1 MHSRIAL
8 HGLAVFSGHF
18 SKHPGCL
25 AEVRAHADDPPPR
38 QVRREHV
45 REPGGE
51 VRSGPTVHASPS
63 QSEIC
68 VTFVPPR
75 GSTRVGST
83 DAEASARGH
92 ASETRAFAGARA
104 HTHTHQTTT
113 LADPPRPCPSPLFA
127 AAVHERSDAK
137 SRRLST
143 MITAGFSLLKSL
155 SKPKRKRDGDASDSP
170 GDPDTDSASK
180 RARARASGDK
190 AQGAGAGASF
200 ITSSVRKTKGKTPAQ
215 TPARGGG
222 GDGVDL
228 RARFQSV
235 DENETKPSKPSKP
248 STRAKRGEGK
258 SLSRTANEKGG
269 SGEKS
274 GMMGIFSPVFAY
286 FGGAGPGPATRAR
299 RAAAAS
305 SSAPKKDARPAEK
318 ETKQSR
324 RTTSESRRTTSSS
337 ARGAAAS
344 RRKDPKDP
352 ATANSRGKSRRTV
365 AGGVQAETRTETT
378 EKRTTRVEQNDDVSS
393 SDDDVPVARLVSP
406 GRGARPSARSA
417 APREE
422 SLESDEAEE
431 TESDDVVL
439 AASRHDTVAAYGS
452 GVSGASARGT
462 SETERDATDARGA
475 NRGPRGSKGPSD
487 SRVNP
492 NLAPDGSIIQNG
504 FGKADTTLEDEYEYE
519 DEMDETNYD
528 EEYDPWIFIGGLP
541 PLRACVPKNRPRLLP
556 PKTPVHVNKNTLVL
570 DLDETLVHS
579 DLEQTADRSGADF
592 SFPVHFNNQKHVVN
606 VKKRPFLAEFMEFAA
621 RHFEVVVF
629 TASQR
634 VYAERLL
641 DTLDPDAVLVKHR
654 LYREAC
660 VLVDGNYMKDLSVIG
675 RDLSRV
681 VIVDNS
687 PQAFGFQ
694 TENGV
699 PIESWF
705 DDPNDAQLLKLI
717 PLLARLAA
725 SDDVRPVLRG
735 KFNLDARVRAAEEKA
750 EARARAEGR

>member
-1 MHSRIAL
+1 
-8 HGLAVFSGHF
+8 
-18 SKHPGCL
+18 
-25 AEVRAHADDPPPR
+25 
-38 QVRREHV
+38 
-45 REPGGE
+45 
-51 VRSGPTVHASPS
+51 
-63 QSEIC
+63 
-68 VTFVPPR
+68 
-75 GSTRVGST
+75 
-83 DAEASARGH
+83 
-92 ASETRAFAGARA
+92 
-104 HTHTHQTTT
+104 
-113 LADPPRPCPSPLFA
+113 
-127 AAVHERSDAK
+127 
-137 SRRLST
+137 

-200 ITSSVRKTKGKTPAQ
+200 ITSSVRKTKGKTPAR

-235 DENETKPSKPSKP
+235 DENETKPSKP

-337 ARGAAAS
+337 ARASGAAAS
-344 RRKDPKDP
+344 RRKDPAA
-352 ATANSRGKSRRTV
+352 ATAGSRGKSRSAVSR
-365 AGGVQAETRTETT
+365 AGGGGVQADALDTTETKST
-378 EKRTTRVEQNDDVSS
+378 KVEQNDDVSS

-406 GRGARPSARSA
+406 GRGARPSARPA

-431 TESDDVVL
+431 TESDDAVL
-439 AASRHDTVAAYGS
+439 AASRHDAAAAYGS
-452 GVSGASARGT
+452 GASGASARGT
-462 SETERDATDARGA
+462 SETEHDATDARGA
-475 NRGPRGSKGPSD
+475 NRGTRGVKGPSG

-735 KFNLDARVRAAEEKA
+735 KFNLEARVRAAEEKA

>member
-1 MHSRIAL
+1 
-8 HGLAVFSGHF
+8 
-18 SKHPGCL
+18 
-25 AEVRAHADDPPPR
+25 
-38 QVRREHV
+38 
-45 REPGGE
+45 
-51 VRSGPTVHASPS
+51 
-63 QSEIC
+63 
-68 VTFVPPR
+68 
-75 GSTRVGST
+75 
-83 DAEASARGH
+83 
-92 ASETRAFAGARA
+92 
-104 HTHTHQTTT
+104 
-113 LADPPRPCPSPLFA
+113 
-127 AAVHERSDAK
+127 
-137 SRRLST
+137 

-180 RARARASGDK
+180 RARARASGEK

-200 ITSSVRKTKGKTPAQ
+200 ITSSVRKTKGKTPAR
-215 TPARGGG
+215 TPARG

-235 DENETKPSKPSKP
+235 DENETKPSKPS
-248 STRAKRGEGK
+248 TRAKRGEGK
-258 SLSRTANEKGG
+258 SLSRTANGKGG

-337 ARGAAAS
+337 ARASGAAAS
-344 RRKDPKDP
+344 RRKDPAA
-352 ATANSRGKSRRTV
+352 ATANSRGKSRSAVSR
-365 AGGVQAETRTETT
+365 AGGGGVQADALDTT
-378 EKRTTRVEQNDDVSS
+378 EKKSTKVEQNDDVSS

-406 GRGARPSARSA
+406 GRGARPSARPA

-431 TESDDVVL
+431 TESDDAVL
-439 AASRHDTVAAYGS
+439 AASRHDAAAAYGS
-452 GVSGASARGT
+452 GASGASARGT
-462 SETERDATDARGA
+462 SETEHDATDARGA
-475 NRGPRGSKGPSD
+475 NRGTRGVKGPSG

>member
-1 MHSRIAL
+1 
-8 HGLAVFSGHF
+8 
-18 SKHPGCL
+18 
-25 AEVRAHADDPPPR
+25 
-38 QVRREHV
+38 
-45 REPGGE
+45 
-51 VRSGPTVHASPS
+51 
-63 QSEIC
+63 
-68 VTFVPPR
+68 
-75 GSTRVGST
+75 
-83 DAEASARGH
+83 
-92 ASETRAFAGARA
+92 
-104 HTHTHQTTT
+104 
-113 LADPPRPCPSPLFA
+113 
-127 AAVHERSDAK
+127 
-137 SRRLST
+137 

-200 ITSSVRKTKGKTPAQ
+200 ITSSVRKTKGKTPAR
-215 TPARGGG
+215 TPARG

-235 DENETKPSKPSKP
+235 DENETKPSKP

-337 ARGAAAS
+337 ARASGAAAS
-344 RRKDPKDP
+344 RRKDPAA
-352 ATANSRGKSRRTV
+352 ATAGSRGKSRSAVSR
-365 AGGVQAETRTETT
+365 AGGGGVQADALDTT
-378 EKRTTRVEQNDDVSS
+378 EKKSTKVEQNDDVSS

-406 GRGARPSARSA
+406 GRGARPSARPA

-431 TESDDVVL
+431 TESDDAVL
-439 AASRHDTVAAYGS
+439 AASRHDAAAAYGS
-452 GVSGASARGT
+452 GASGASARGT
-462 SETERDATDARGA
+462 SETEHDATDARGA
-475 NRGPRGSKGPSD
+475 NRGTRGVKGPSG

>member
-1 MHSRIAL
+1 
-8 HGLAVFSGHF
+8 
-18 SKHPGCL
+18 
-25 AEVRAHADDPPPR
+25 
-38 QVRREHV
+38 
-45 REPGGE
+45 
-51 VRSGPTVHASPS
+51 
-63 QSEIC
+63 
-68 VTFVPPR
+68 
-75 GSTRVGST
+75 
-83 DAEASARGH
+83 
-92 ASETRAFAGARA
+92 
-104 HTHTHQTTT
+104 
-113 LADPPRPCPSPLFA
+113 
-127 AAVHERSDAK
+127 
-137 SRRLST
+137 

-200 ITSSVRKTKGKTPAQ
+200 ITSSVRKTKGKTPAR

-235 DENETKPSKPSKP
+235 DENETKPSKP

-337 ARGAAAS
+337 ARASGAAAS
-344 RRKDPKDP
+344 RRKDPAA
-352 ATANSRGKSRRTV
+352 ATAGSRGKSRSAVSR
-365 AGGVQAETRTETT
+365 AGGGGVQADALDTTETKST
-378 EKRTTRVEQNDDVSS
+378 KVEQNDDVSS

-406 GRGARPSARSA
+406 GRGARLSARPA

-431 TESDDVVL
+431 TESDDAVL
-439 AASRHDTVAAYGS
+439 AASRHDAAAAYGS
-452 GVSGASARGT
+452 GASGASARGT
-462 SETERDATDARGA
+462 SETEHDATDARGA
-475 NRGPRGSKGPSD
+475 NRGTRGVKGPSG

-735 KFNLDARVRAAEEKA
+735 KFNLEARVRAAEEKA

>member
-1 MHSRIAL
+1 MPTTPRRGKSVASTYESPAARCVSHRPRLAL
-8 HGLAVFSGHF
+8 TIRDLRY
-18 SKHPGCL
+18 
-25 AEVRAHADDPPPR
+25 VR
-38 QVRREHV
+38 
-45 REPGGE
+45 
-51 VRSGPTVHASPS
+51 
-63 QSEIC
+63 
-68 VTFVPPR
+68 PPR

-92 ASETRAFAGARA
+92 ASETRAFAGGRA
-104 HTHTHQTTT
+104 HTHTHIKRRHSLT
-113 LADPPRPCPSPLFA
+113 PPRPCPSPLFA

-235 DENETKPSKPSKP
+235 DENETKPSKP

-406 GRGARPSARSA
+406 GRGARPSARPA

-431 TESDDVVL
+431 TESDDAVL
-439 AASRHDTVAAYGS
+439 AASRHDAAAAYGS
-452 GVSGASARGT
+452 GASGASARGT
-462 SETERDATDARGA
+462 SETEHDATGARGA
-475 NRGPRGSKGPSD
+475 NRGTRGVKGPSG

-735 KFNLDARVRAAEEKA
+735 KFNLEARVRAAEEKA

>member
-1 MHSRIAL
+1 
-8 HGLAVFSGHF
+8 
-18 SKHPGCL
+18 
-25 AEVRAHADDPPPR
+25 
-38 QVRREHV
+38 
-45 REPGGE
+45 
-51 VRSGPTVHASPS
+51 
-63 QSEIC
+63 
-68 VTFVPPR
+68 
-75 GSTRVGST
+75 
-83 DAEASARGH
+83 
-92 ASETRAFAGARA
+92 
-104 HTHTHQTTT
+104 
-113 LADPPRPCPSPLFA
+113 
-127 AAVHERSDAK
+127 
-137 SRRLST
+137 

-235 DENETKPSKPSKP
+235 DENETKPS
-248 STRAKRGEGK
+248 TRAKRGEGK

-337 ARGAAAS
+337 ARASGAAAS
-344 RRKDPKDP
+344 RRKDPAA
-352 ATANSRGKSRRTV
+352 ATAGSRGKSRSAVSR
-365 AGGVQAETRTETT
+365 AGGGGVQADALDTTETKST
-378 EKRTTRVEQNDDVSS
+378 KVEQNDDVSS

-406 GRGARPSARSA
+406 GRGARPSARPA

-431 TESDDVVL
+431 TESDDAVL
-439 AASRHDTVAAYGS
+439 AASRHDAAAAYGS
-452 GVSGASARGT
+452 GASGASARGT
-462 SETERDATDARGA
+462 SETEHDATDARGA
-475 NRGPRGSKGPSD
+475 NRGTRGVKGPSG

-735 KFNLDARVRAAEEKA
+735 KFNLEARVRAAEEKA

>member
-1 MHSRIAL
+1 
-8 HGLAVFSGHF
+8 
-18 SKHPGCL
+18 
-25 AEVRAHADDPPPR
+25 
-38 QVRREHV
+38 
-45 REPGGE
+45 
-51 VRSGPTVHASPS
+51 
-63 QSEIC
+63 
-68 VTFVPPR
+68 
-75 GSTRVGST
+75 
-83 DAEASARGH
+83 
-92 ASETRAFAGARA
+92 
-104 HTHTHQTTT
+104 
-113 LADPPRPCPSPLFA
+113 
-127 AAVHERSDAK
+127 
-137 SRRLST
+137 

-200 ITSSVRKTKGKTPAQ
+200 ITSSVRKTKGKTPAR

-235 DENETKPSKPSKP
+235 DENETKPSKP

-337 ARGAAAS
+337 ARASGAAAS
-344 RRKDPKDP
+344 RRKDPAA
-352 ATANSRGKSRRTV
+352 ATAGSRGKSRSAVSR
-365 AGGVQAETRTETT
+365 AGGGGVQADALDTTETKST
-378 EKRTTRVEQNDDVSS
+378 KVEQNDDVSS

-406 GRGARPSARSA
+406 GRGARPSARPA

-431 TESDDVVL
+431 TESDDAVL
-439 AASRHDTVAAYGS
+439 AASRHDAAAAYGS
-452 GVSGASARGT
+452 GASGASARGPDGG
-462 SETERDATDARGA
+462 TEHDATDARGA
-475 NRGPRGSKGPSD
+475 NRGTRGLKGPSG

-735 KFNLDARVRAAEEKA
+735 KFNLEARVRAAEEKA

>member
-1 MHSRIAL
+1 
-8 HGLAVFSGHF
+8 
-18 SKHPGCL
+18 
-25 AEVRAHADDPPPR
+25 
-38 QVRREHV
+38 
-45 REPGGE
+45 
-51 VRSGPTVHASPS
+51 
-63 QSEIC
+63 
-68 VTFVPPR
+68 
-75 GSTRVGST
+75 
-83 DAEASARGH
+83 
-92 ASETRAFAGARA
+92 
-104 HTHTHQTTT
+104 
-113 LADPPRPCPSPLFA
+113 
-127 AAVHERSDAK
+127 
-137 SRRLST
+137 

-200 ITSSVRKTKGKTPAQ
+200 ITSSVRKTKGKTPAR
-215 TPARGGG
+215 TPARG

-235 DENETKPSKPSKP
+235 DENETKPSKPS
-248 STRAKRGEGK
+248 TRAKRGEGK
-258 SLSRTANEKGG
+258 SLSRTANGKGG

-337 ARGAAAS
+337 ARASGAAAS
-344 RRKDPKDP
+344 RRKDPAA
-352 ATANSRGKSRRTV
+352 ATAGSRGKSRSAVSR
-365 AGGVQAETRTETT
+365 AGGGGVQADALDTT
-378 EKRTTRVEQNDDVSS
+378 EKKSTKVEQNDDVSS

-406 GRGARPSARSA
+406 GRGARPSARPA

-431 TESDDVVL
+431 TESDDAVL
-439 AASRHDTVAAYGS
+439 AASRHDAAAAYGS
-452 GVSGASARGT
+452 GASGASARGT
-462 SETERDATDARGA
+462 SETEHDATDARGA
-475 NRGPRGSKGPSD
+475 NRGTRGVKGPSG

-750 EARARAEGR
+750 EVRARAEGR

>member
-1 MHSRIAL
+1 M
-8 HGLAVFSGHF
+8 
-18 SKHPGCL
+18 
-25 AEVRAHADDPPPR
+25 
-38 QVRREHV
+38 
-45 REPGGE
+45 
-51 VRSGPTVHASPS
+51 
-63 QSEIC
+63 
-68 VTFVPPR
+68 
-75 GSTRVGST
+75 
-83 DAEASARGH
+83 
-92 ASETRAFAGARA
+92 
-104 HTHTHQTTT
+104 
-113 LADPPRPCPSPLFA
+113 
-127 AAVHERSDAK
+127 
-137 SRRLST
+137 
-143 MITAGFSLLKSL
+143 
-155 SKPKRKRDGDASDSP
+155 
-170 GDPDTDSASK
+170 
-180 RARARASGDK
+180 
-190 AQGAGAGASF
+190 
-200 ITSSVRKTKGKTPAQ
+200 RKTKGKTPAR

-235 DENETKPSKPSKP
+235 DENETKPSKP

-337 ARGAAAS
+337 ARASGAAAS
-344 RRKDPKDP
+344 RRKDP
-352 ATANSRGKSRRTV
+352 AAGSRGKSRSAVSR
-365 AGGVQAETRTETT
+365 AGGGGVRADALDTTET
-378 EKRTTRVEQNDDVSS
+378 KSIKVEQNDDVSS

-406 GRGARPSARSA
+406 GRGARPSARPA

-431 TESDDVVL
+431 TESDDAVL
-439 AASRHDTVAAYGS
+439 AASRHDAAAAYGS
-452 GVSGASARGT
+452 GASGASARGT
-462 SETERDATDARGA
+462 SETEHDATDARGA
-475 NRGPRGSKGPSD
+475 NRGTRGVKGPSG

>member
-1 MHSRIAL
+1 
-8 HGLAVFSGHF
+8 
-18 SKHPGCL
+18 
-25 AEVRAHADDPPPR
+25 
-38 QVRREHV
+38 
-45 REPGGE
+45 
-51 VRSGPTVHASPS
+51 
-63 QSEIC
+63 
-68 VTFVPPR
+68 
-75 GSTRVGST
+75 
-83 DAEASARGH
+83 
-92 ASETRAFAGARA
+92 
-104 HTHTHQTTT
+104 
-113 LADPPRPCPSPLFA
+113 
-127 AAVHERSDAK
+127 
-137 SRRLST
+137 

-155 SKPKRKRDGDASDSP
+155 GKPKRKRDGDESDSP

-180 RARARASGDK
+180 RARARASGGNGAAATKSK
-190 AQGAGAGASF
+190 AAAASPSF
-200 ITSSVRKTKGKTPAQ
+200 ITSSVRKTKTKAKMSKSVDGN
-215 TPARGGG
+215 G
-222 GDGVDL
+222 GDDRVERDL

-235 DENETKPSKPSKP
+235 DEGEEARERRAPRSKSEKTKTGPAG
-248 STRAKRGEGK
+248 RAKK
-258 SLSRTANEKGG
+258 SAAGAGG
-269 SGEKS
+269 SG

-286 FGGAGPGPATRAR
+286 FGSAGPATRAR
-299 RAAAAS
+299 RAAAGATG
-305 SSAPKKDARPAEK
+305 K
-318 ETKQSR
+318 ETKTNQPR
-324 RTTSESRRTTSSS
+324 KSSS
-337 ARGAAAS
+337 ARASSSRGAAGATGAAAGGKAAPVK
-344 RRKDPKDP
+344 RKDSARDS
-352 ATANSRGKSRRTV
+352 ARDSASARRTRSL
-365 AGGVQAETRTETT
+365 ATS
-378 EKRTTRVEQNDDVSS
+378 DDDAKASDDEGS

-406 GRGARPSARSA
+406 GRDARPPSRA
-417 APREE
+417 APRGGHAAASAE

-431 TESDDVVL
+431 TESDDAVL
-439 AASRHDTVAAYGS
+439 AASRG
-452 GVSGASARGT
+452 GGAGT
-462 SETERDATDARGA
+462 SAGGA
-475 NRGPRGSKGPSD
+475 YAAKASKKGS
-487 SRVNP
+487 VEQNP
-492 NLAPDGSIIQNG
+492 NLAPDGTIIQNG

-519 DEMDETNYD
+519 DEMDESNYD

-541 PLRACVPKNRPRLLP
+541 PLRSCVPKNRPRLLP

-579 DLEQTADRSGADF
+579 DLEQTAGKAADF

-660 VLVDGNYMKDLSVIG
+660 VLVDGNYMKDLSAIG
-675 RDLSRV
+675 RDLRGV

-705 DDPNDAQLLKLI
+705 DDPDDAQLLKLM

-725 SDDVRPVLRG
+725 SEDVRPVLRK

-750 EARARAEGR
+750 EARARAEGRQL

>member
-1 MHSRIAL
+1 M
-8 HGLAVFSGHF
+8 
-18 SKHPGCL
+18 
-25 AEVRAHADDPPPR
+25 
-38 QVRREHV
+38 
-45 REPGGE
+45 
-51 VRSGPTVHASPS
+51 
-63 QSEIC
+63 
-68 VTFVPPR
+68 
-75 GSTRVGST
+75 
-83 DAEASARGH
+83 
-92 ASETRAFAGARA
+92 
-104 HTHTHQTTT
+104 
-113 LADPPRPCPSPLFA
+113 
-127 AAVHERSDAK
+127 
-137 SRRLST
+137 
-143 MITAGFSLLKSL
+143 
-155 SKPKRKRDGDASDSP
+155 
-170 GDPDTDSASK
+170 
-180 RARARASGDK
+180 
-190 AQGAGAGASF
+190 
-200 ITSSVRKTKGKTPAQ
+200 RKTKGKTPAR
-215 TPARGGG
+215 TPARG

-235 DENETKPSKPSKP
+235 DENETKPSKPS
-248 STRAKRGEGK
+248 TRAKRGEGK
-258 SLSRTANEKGG
+258 SLSRTANGKGG

-337 ARGAAAS
+337 ARASGAAAS
-344 RRKDPKDP
+344 RRKDPAA
-352 ATANSRGKSRRTV
+352 ATAGSRGKSRSAVSR
-365 AGGVQAETRTETT
+365 AGGGGVQADALDTT
-378 EKRTTRVEQNDDVSS
+378 EKKSTKVEQNDDVSS

-406 GRGARPSARSA
+406 GRGARPSARPA

-431 TESDDVVL
+431 TESDDAVL
-439 AASRHDTVAAYGS
+439 AASRHDAAAAYGS
-452 GVSGASARGT
+452 GASGASARGT
-462 SETERDATDARGA
+462 SETEHDATDARGA
-475 NRGPRGSKGPSD
+475 NRGTRGVKGPSG

>member
-1 MHSRIAL
+1 
-8 HGLAVFSGHF
+8 
-18 SKHPGCL
+18 
-25 AEVRAHADDPPPR
+25 
-38 QVRREHV
+38 
-45 REPGGE
+45 
-51 VRSGPTVHASPS
+51 
-63 QSEIC
+63 
-68 VTFVPPR
+68 
-75 GSTRVGST
+75 
-83 DAEASARGH
+83 
-92 ASETRAFAGARA
+92 
-104 HTHTHQTTT
+104 
-113 LADPPRPCPSPLFA
+113 
-127 AAVHERSDAK
+127 
-137 SRRLST
+137 

-200 ITSSVRKTKGKTPAQ
+200 ITSSVRKTKGKTPAR
-215 TPARGGG
+215 TPARG

-235 DENETKPSKPSKP
+235 DENETKPSKPS
-248 STRAKRGEGK
+248 TRAKRGEGK
-258 SLSRTANEKGG
+258 SKGG

-324 RTTSESRRTTSSS
+324 RTTSSS
-337 ARGAAAS
+337 ARASGAAAS
-344 RRKDPKDP
+344 RRKDPAA
-352 ATANSRGKSRRTV
+352 ATAGSRGKSRSAVSR
-365 AGGVQAETRTETT
+365 AGGGGVQADALDTT
-378 EKRTTRVEQNDDVSS
+378 EKKSTKVEQNDDVSS

-406 GRGARPSARSA
+406 GRGARPSARPA

-431 TESDDVVL
+431 TESDDAVL
-439 AASRHDTVAAYGS
+439 AASRHDAAAAYGS
-452 GVSGASARGT
+452 GASGASARGT
-462 SETERDATDARGA
+462 SETEHDATDARGA
-475 NRGPRGSKGPSD
+475 NRGTRGVKGPSG

>member
-1 MHSRIAL
+1 
-8 HGLAVFSGHF
+8 
-18 SKHPGCL
+18 
-25 AEVRAHADDPPPR
+25 
-38 QVRREHV
+38 
-45 REPGGE
+45 
-51 VRSGPTVHASPS
+51 
-63 QSEIC
+63 
-68 VTFVPPR
+68 
-75 GSTRVGST
+75 
-83 DAEASARGH
+83 
-92 ASETRAFAGARA
+92 
-104 HTHTHQTTT
+104 
-113 LADPPRPCPSPLFA
+113 
-127 AAVHERSDAK
+127 
-137 SRRLST
+137 

-200 ITSSVRKTKGKTPAQ
+200 ITSSVRKTKGKTPAR
-215 TPARGGG
+215 TPARG

-235 DENETKPSKPSKP
+235 DENETKPS
-248 STRAKRGEGK
+248 TRAKRGEGK
-258 SLSRTANEKGG
+258 SLSRTANGKGG

-337 ARGAAAS
+337 ARASGAAAS
-344 RRKDPKDP
+344 RRKDPAA
-352 ATANSRGKSRRTV
+352 ATAGSRGKSRSAVSR
-365 AGGVQAETRTETT
+365 AGGGGVQADALDTT
-378 EKRTTRVEQNDDVSS
+378 EKKSTKVEQNDDVSS

-406 GRGARPSARSA
+406 GRGARPSARPA

-431 TESDDVVL
+431 TESDDAVL
-439 AASRHDTVAAYGS
+439 AASRHDAAAAYGS
-452 GVSGASARGT
+452 GASGASARGT
-462 SETERDATDARGA
+462 SETEHDATDARGA
-475 NRGPRGSKGPSD
+475 NRGTRGVKGPSG

-504 FGKADTTLEDEYEYE
+504 FGKADTTLEDEYE

>member
-1 MHSRIAL
+1 
-8 HGLAVFSGHF
+8 
-18 SKHPGCL
+18 
-25 AEVRAHADDPPPR
+25 
-38 QVRREHV
+38 
-45 REPGGE
+45 
-51 VRSGPTVHASPS
+51 
-63 QSEIC
+63 
-68 VTFVPPR
+68 
-75 GSTRVGST
+75 
-83 DAEASARGH
+83 
-92 ASETRAFAGARA
+92 
-104 HTHTHQTTT
+104 
-113 LADPPRPCPSPLFA
+113 
-127 AAVHERSDAK
+127 
-137 SRRLST
+137 

-200 ITSSVRKTKGKTPAQ
+200 ITSSVRKTKGKTPAR
-215 TPARGGG
+215 TPARG

-235 DENETKPSKPSKP
+235 DENETKPSKPS
-248 STRAKRGEGK
+248 TRAKRGEGK
-258 SLSRTANEKGG
+258 SLSRTANGKGG

-318 ETKQSR
+318 DTKQ
-324 RTTSESRRTTSSS
+324 SRRTTSSS
-337 ARGAAAS
+337 ARASGAAAS
-344 RRKDPKDP
+344 RRKDPAA
-352 ATANSRGKSRRTV
+352 ATAGSRGKSRSAVSR
-365 AGGVQAETRTETT
+365 AGGGGVQADALDTT
-378 EKRTTRVEQNDDVSS
+378 EKKSTKVEQNDDVSS

-406 GRGARPSARSA
+406 GRGARPSARPA

-431 TESDDVVL
+431 TESDDAVL
-439 AASRHDTVAAYGS
+439 AASRHDAAAAYGS
-452 GVSGASARGT
+452 GASGASARGT
-462 SETERDATDARGA
+462 SETEHDATDARGA
-475 NRGPRGSKGPSD
+475 NRGTRGVKGPSG

-750 EARARAEGR
+750 EAMARAEGRQL

>member
-1 MHSRIAL
+1 
-8 HGLAVFSGHF
+8 
-18 SKHPGCL
+18 
-25 AEVRAHADDPPPR
+25 
-38 QVRREHV
+38 
-45 REPGGE
+45 
-51 VRSGPTVHASPS
+51 
-63 QSEIC
+63 
-68 VTFVPPR
+68 
-75 GSTRVGST
+75 
-83 DAEASARGH
+83 
-92 ASETRAFAGARA
+92 
-104 HTHTHQTTT
+104 
-113 LADPPRPCPSPLFA
+113 
-127 AAVHERSDAK
+127 
-137 SRRLST
+137 

-200 ITSSVRKTKGKTPAQ
+200 ITSSVRKTKGKTPAR

-235 DENETKPSKPSKP
+235 DENETKPSKP

-318 ETKQSR
+318 ETKQIR

-337 ARGAAAS
+337 ARASGAAAS
-344 RRKDPKDP
+344 RRKDPAA
-352 ATANSRGKSRRTV
+352 ATAGSRGKSRSAVSR
-365 AGGVQAETRTETT
+365 AGGGGVQADALDTTETKST
-378 EKRTTRVEQNDDVSS
+378 KVEQNDDVSS

-406 GRGARPSARSA
+406 GRGARPSARPA

-431 TESDDVVL
+431 TESDDAVL
-439 AASRHDTVAAYGS
+439 AASRHDAAAAYGS
-452 GVSGASARGT
+452 GASGASARGT
-462 SETERDATDARGA
+462 SETEHDATDARGA
-475 NRGPRGSKGPSD
+475 NRGTRGVKGPSG

-735 KFNLDARVRAAEEKA
+735 KFNLEARVRAAEEKA

>member
-1 MHSRIAL
+1 
-8 HGLAVFSGHF
+8 
-18 SKHPGCL
+18 
-25 AEVRAHADDPPPR
+25 
-38 QVRREHV
+38 
-45 REPGGE
+45 
-51 VRSGPTVHASPS
+51 
-63 QSEIC
+63 
-68 VTFVPPR
+68 
-75 GSTRVGST
+75 
-83 DAEASARGH
+83 
-92 ASETRAFAGARA
+92 
-104 HTHTHQTTT
+104 
-113 LADPPRPCPSPLFA
+113 
-127 AAVHERSDAK
+127 
-137 SRRLST
+137 

-180 RARARASGDK
+180 RVRARASGDK

-200 ITSSVRKTKGKTPAQ
+200 ITSSVRKTKGKTPAR

-235 DENETKPSKPSKP
+235 DENETKPSKP

-337 ARGAAAS
+337 ARASGAAAS
-344 RRKDPKDP
+344 RRKDP
-352 ATANSRGKSRRTV
+352 AAGSRGKSRSAVSR
-365 AGGVQAETRTETT
+365 AGGGGVRADALDTTET
-378 EKRTTRVEQNDDVSS
+378 KSIKVEQNDDVSS

-406 GRGARPSARSA
+406 GRGARPSARPA

-431 TESDDVVL
+431 TESDDAVL
-439 AASRHDTVAAYGS
+439 AASRHDAAAAYGS
-452 GVSGASARGT
+452 GASGASARGT
-462 SETERDATDARGA
+462 SETEHDATDARGA
-475 NRGPRGSKGPSD
+475 NRGTRGVKGPSG

>member
-1 MHSRIAL
+1 
-8 HGLAVFSGHF
+8 
-18 SKHPGCL
+18 
-25 AEVRAHADDPPPR
+25 
-38 QVRREHV
+38 
-45 REPGGE
+45 
-51 VRSGPTVHASPS
+51 
-63 QSEIC
+63 
-68 VTFVPPR
+68 
-75 GSTRVGST
+75 
-83 DAEASARGH
+83 
-92 ASETRAFAGARA
+92 
-104 HTHTHQTTT
+104 
-113 LADPPRPCPSPLFA
+113 
-127 AAVHERSDAK
+127 
-137 SRRLST
+137 
-143 MITAGFSLLKSL
+143 
-155 SKPKRKRDGDASDSP
+155 
-170 GDPDTDSASK
+170 
-180 RARARASGDK
+180 
-190 AQGAGAGASF
+190 
-200 ITSSVRKTKGKTPAQ
+200 
-215 TPARGGG
+215 
-222 GDGVDL
+222 
-228 RARFQSV
+228 
-235 DENETKPSKPSKP
+235 
-248 STRAKRGEGK
+248 
-258 SLSRTANEKGG
+258 
-269 SGEKS
+269 
-274 GMMGIFSPVFAY
+274 MMGIFSPVFAY

-318 ETKQSR
+318 ETKKSR

-337 ARGAAAS
+337 ARASGAAAS
-344 RRKDPKDP
+344 RRKDPAA
-352 ATANSRGKSRRTV
+352 ATAGSRGKSRSAVSR
-365 AGGVQAETRTETT
+365 AGGGGVQADALDTTETKST
-378 EKRTTRVEQNDDVSS
+378 KVEQNDDVSS
-393 SDDDVPVARLVSP
+393 SDDAVPVARLVSP
-406 GRGARPSARSA
+406 GGGARPSARPA

-431 TESDDVVL
+431 TESDDAVL
-439 AASRHDTVAAYGS
+439 AASRHDAAAAYGS
-452 GVSGASARGT
+452 GASGASARGT
-462 SETERDATDARGA
+462 SETEHDATDARGA
-475 NRGPRGSKGPSD
+475 NRGTRGVKGPSG

-735 KFNLDARVRAAEEKA
+735 KFNLEARVRAAEEKA

>member
-1 MHSRIAL
+1 
-8 HGLAVFSGHF
+8 
-18 SKHPGCL
+18 
-25 AEVRAHADDPPPR
+25 
-38 QVRREHV
+38 
-45 REPGGE
+45 
-51 VRSGPTVHASPS
+51 
-63 QSEIC
+63 
-68 VTFVPPR
+68 
-75 GSTRVGST
+75 
-83 DAEASARGH
+83 
-92 ASETRAFAGARA
+92 
-104 HTHTHQTTT
+104 
-113 LADPPRPCPSPLFA
+113 
-127 AAVHERSDAK
+127 
-137 SRRLST
+137 
-143 MITAGFSLLKSL
+143 MITAGFSILKSL
-155 SKPKRKRDGDASDSP
+155 GKPKRKRDGDESDSP

-200 ITSSVRKTKGKTPAQ
+200 ITSSVRKTKGKTPAR

-235 DENETKPSKPSKP
+235 DENETKPSKP

-337 ARGAAAS
+337 ARASGAAAS
-344 RRKDPKDP
+344 RRKDPAA
-352 ATANSRGKSRRTV
+352 ATAGSRGKSRSAVSR
-365 AGGVQAETRTETT
+365 AGGGGVQADALDTTETKST
-378 EKRTTRVEQNDDVSS
+378 KVEQNDDVSS

-406 GRGARPSARSA
+406 GRGARPSARPA

-431 TESDDVVL
+431 TESDDAVL
-439 AASRHDTVAAYGS
+439 AASRHDAAAAYGS
-452 GVSGASARGT
+452 GASGASARGT
-462 SETERDATDARGA
+462 SETEHDATDARGA
-475 NRGPRGSKGPSD
+475 NRGTRGVKGPSG

-735 KFNLDARVRAAEEKA
+735 KFNLEARVRAAEEKA

>member
-1 MHSRIAL
+1 
-8 HGLAVFSGHF
+8 
-18 SKHPGCL
+18 
-25 AEVRAHADDPPPR
+25 
-38 QVRREHV
+38 
-45 REPGGE
+45 
-51 VRSGPTVHASPS
+51 
-63 QSEIC
+63 
-68 VTFVPPR
+68 
-75 GSTRVGST
+75 
-83 DAEASARGH
+83 
-92 ASETRAFAGARA
+92 
-104 HTHTHQTTT
+104 
-113 LADPPRPCPSPLFA
+113 
-127 AAVHERSDAK
+127 
-137 SRRLST
+137 

-200 ITSSVRKTKGKTPAQ
+200 ITSSVRKTKGKTPAR

-235 DENETKPSKPSKP
+235 DENETKPTKP

-337 ARGAAAS
+337 ARASGAAAS
-344 RRKDPKDP
+344 RRKDPAA
-352 ATANSRGKSRRTV
+352 ATAGSRGKSRSAVSR
-365 AGGVQAETRTETT
+365 AGGGGVQADALDTTETKST
-378 EKRTTRVEQNDDVSS
+378 KVEQNDDVSS

-406 GRGARPSARSA
+406 GRGARPSARPA

-431 TESDDVVL
+431 TESDDAVL
-439 AASRHDTVAAYGS
+439 AASRHDAAAAYGS
-452 GVSGASARGT
+452 GASGASARGT
-462 SETERDATDARGA
+462 SETEHDATDARGA
-475 NRGPRGSKGPSD
+475 NRGTRGVKGPSG

-735 KFNLDARVRAAEEKA
+735 KFNLEARVRAAEEKA

>member
-1 MHSRIAL
+1 
-8 HGLAVFSGHF
+8 
-18 SKHPGCL
+18 
-25 AEVRAHADDPPPR
+25 
-38 QVRREHV
+38 
-45 REPGGE
+45 
-51 VRSGPTVHASPS
+51 
-63 QSEIC
+63 
-68 VTFVPPR
+68 
-75 GSTRVGST
+75 
-83 DAEASARGH
+83 
-92 ASETRAFAGARA
+92 
-104 HTHTHQTTT
+104 
-113 LADPPRPCPSPLFA
+113 
-127 AAVHERSDAK
+127 
-137 SRRLST
+137 

-200 ITSSVRKTKGKTPAQ
+200 ITSSVRKTKGKTPAR
-215 TPARGGG
+215 TPARG

-235 DENETKPSKPSKP
+235 DENETKPSKPS
-248 STRAKRGEGK
+248 TRAKRGEGK
-258 SLSRTANEKGG
+258 SLSRTANGKGG

-337 ARGAAAS
+337 ARASGAAAS
-344 RRKDPKDP
+344 RRKDPAA
-352 ATANSRGKSRRTV
+352 ATAGSRGKSRSAVSR
-365 AGGVQAETRTETT
+365 AGGGGVQADALDTT
-378 EKRTTRVEQNDDVSS
+378 EKKSTKVEQNDDVSS

-406 GRGARPSARSA
+406 GRGARPSARPA

-431 TESDDVVL
+431 TESDDAVL
-439 AASRHDTVAAYGS
+439 AASRHDAAAAYGS
-452 GVSGASARGT
+452 GASGASARGT
-462 SETERDATDARGA
+462 SETEHDATDARGA
-475 NRGPRGSKGPSD
+475 NRGTRGVKGPSG